1 MFRSYERSVPY
12 DTMARIIESK
22 NTATRDEKKLCEH
35 TLMATWAYE
44 QLTNKFQRVQEN
56 YQLAQNEVN
65 NLESQLKKEKELK
78 LNKFAVLQKRNTT
91 LQKKLDDLRFDYDKT
106 VSRLAKAEA
115 KIRELEN
122 AKVETEDRDLKEVA
136 MKPVPQK
143 GWIHCDMV
151 IAPDG
156 FSYVKGPG
164 SM

>member
-1 MFRSYERSVPY
+1 MELVL
-12 DTMARIIESK
+12 I
-22 NTATRDEKKLCEH
+22 
-35 TLMATWAYE
+35 
-44 QLTNKFQRVQEN
+44 
-56 YQLAQNEVN
+56 
-65 NLESQLKKEKELK
+65 NLEIGTPFPEELE
-78 LNKFAVLQKRNTT
+78 VLV
-91 LQKKLDDLRFDYDKT
+91 LLGWLIEKKLDDLRFDYDKT

>member
-1 MFRSYERSVPY
+1 MFRYDRRVPY
-12 DTMARIIESK
+12 NTMACIIENK
-22 NTATRDEKKLCEH
+22 TTATREEKKLCEH
-35 TLMATWAYE
+35 TIWATWEYE
-44 QLTNKFQRVQEN
+44 K
-56 YQLAQNEVN
+56 LAMKHQTTQKKVN
-65 NLESQLKKEKELK
+65 NLEADVLELKKEKELK
-78 LNKFAVLQKRNTT
+78 LNKFAELQKRNTT
-91 LQKKLDDLRFDYDKT
+91 LKKTLDDT

-143 GWIHCDMV
+143 GWIYCDIV

-164 SM
+164 NM